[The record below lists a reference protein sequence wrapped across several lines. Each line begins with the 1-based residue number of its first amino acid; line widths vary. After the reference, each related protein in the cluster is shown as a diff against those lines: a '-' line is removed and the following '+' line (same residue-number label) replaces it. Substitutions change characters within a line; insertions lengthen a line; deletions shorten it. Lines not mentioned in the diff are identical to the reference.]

1 MGHYLLSMR
10 HGEPPADVAAEMP
23 QIMADVDAFGER
35 LKADGQWVYGGG
47 LTPADSA
54 QVVDGTGPDAVV
66 TDGPFPE
73 AKEHLGGFWI
83 IDAPNRMAATT
94 LAVAASRAC
103 RLPLEVR
110 EFHAVQAQSGPTE

>member
-1 MGHYLLSMR
+1 MGHFLLSMR
-10 HGEPPADVAAEMP
+10 HGEPPADVAAEMT
-23 QIMADVDAFGER
+23 QIMADVDAFGDR

-47 LTPADSA
+47 LLPADTA
-54 QVVDGTGPDAVV
+54 LVVDGTGQDAVI

-83 IDAPNRMAATT
+83 IDAPSQSAAVALATT
-94 LAVAASRAC
+94 ASRAC

-110 EFHAVQAQSGPTE
+110 EFHAEPTP